1 MDFKER
7 AQKDLDKLQELID
20 YFKSLELD
28 KKYPEHFSHAL
39 NYKKD
44 SEHYFSKEDYFSS
57 FGCSNYA
64 FGILESLLY
73 KEKKKFMH
81 EL

>member
-7 AQKDLDKLQELID
+7 AKKDLDKLDELIE
-20 YFKSLELD
+20 YFKSLELN
-28 KKYPEHFSHAL
+28 KKYPELFEHSL

-73 KEKKKFMH
+73 KEKKKLFH
-81 EL
+81 EI